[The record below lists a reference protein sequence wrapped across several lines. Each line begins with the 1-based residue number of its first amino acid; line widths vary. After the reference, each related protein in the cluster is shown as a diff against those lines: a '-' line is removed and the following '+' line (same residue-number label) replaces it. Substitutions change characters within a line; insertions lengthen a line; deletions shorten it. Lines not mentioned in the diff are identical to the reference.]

1 MTISGIPRFQRFFR
15 TAAGLHVDKD
25 DLKRY
30 TEFVNRKVYDLLLMA
45 EATAEANQ
53 RDVVQPEDLPITKGL
68 QQSIHEFE
76 KLDIESEM
84 LPIIEQLEALP
95 PLDLEL
101 AEATASRLS
110 VVAGG
115 LSLAL
120 AHTIRIIDPGLK
132 APHAD
137 DWERAFSI
145 FDLLY

>member
-45 EATAEANQ
+45 EATAEANR

-76 KLDIESEM
+76 KLEIESEM
-84 LPIIEQLEALP
+84 LSIIEQLEVPVIDGVAVGGDRRRVGDAGAASVLP
-95 PLDLEL
+95 EGGVFA
-101 AEATASRLS
+101 AEGDRL
-110 VVAGG
+110 GG
-115 LSLAL
+115 L
-120 AHTIRIIDPGLK
+120 
-132 APHAD
+132 
-137 DWERAFSI
+137 
-145 FDLLY
+145 